1 MGAVVEARNK
11 EGKDFVIIARIDA
24 GATMGDAEVI
34 ARAQAC
40 FKLGVDVVLPHA
52 IPPESKYPRKD
63 KAGLTKLYKAIGAP
77 GVKSGAT
84 A

>member
-34 ARAQAC
+34 ARAQP
-40 FKLGVDVVLPHA
+40 VLNW
-52 IPPESKYPRKD
+52 
-63 KAGLTKLYKAIGAP
+63 GLTWYCLMPFRRIQISAQG
-77 GVKSGAT
+77 
-84 A
+84 